1 MENKTVT
8 PEIGLDVA
16 LKIAKQAG
24 YLTKLTPLIKAIEP
38 TKNLSQSLGFLS
50 SLYESM
56 QEVAVNA
63 KQEQASF
70 ADTQTIISVVEYLL
84 KHPLEF
90 NQAYLVHRGVQNIE
104 NLSEEMQDRF
114 WNAYAD
120 VNFKK
125 NRPVLAELGTKTPME
140 VMAFVLQF
148 PKPKRRSSVI
158 FNQINKGIIEI
169 SAIVT
174 IASFILGFIQ
184 TSDKTTK
191 SDTELQIPQQMQKQ
205 MSEQDITALLHECR
219 EMPSTSENV
228 HQKSDSKQ
236 IQRHRDD
243 RDR

>member
-63 KQEQASF
+63 KQAQASF

-125 NRPVLAELGTKTPME
+125 IRPVLGELGTKTPME
-140 VMAFVLQF
+140 VIAFVLKF
-148 PKPKRRSSVI
+148 PKPKKKKSV
-158 FNQINKGIIEI
+158 FKKAYKFLEH
-169 SAIVT
+169 
-174 IASFILGFIQ
+174 
-184 TSDKTTK
+184 TSVAFAVLTYALQVYDRYKQQN
-191 SDTELQIPQQMQKQ
+191 TESPIPQQVQEQ
-205 MSEQDITALLHECR
+205 SFEQDITALLHECQKT
-219 EMPSTSENV
+219 PSISESA

-243 RDR
+243 RDL

>member
-63 KQEQASF
+63 KQAQASF

-104 NLSEEMQDRF
+104 NLSEEIQDRF

-125 NRPVLAELGTKTPME
+125 IRPVLAELGTKTPME
-140 VMAFVLQF
+140 VIAFVLKF
-148 PKPKRRSSVI
+148 PKPKKKCSVI
-158 FNQINKGIIEI
+158 FSHINTGIIEI
-169 SAIVT
+169 SAIISI
-174 IASFILGFIQ
+174 IAGIIQ
-184 TSDKTTK
+184 ISDKTAK
-191 SDTELQIPQQMQKQ
+191 SDIELQIPQQIQKQ
-205 MSEQDITALLHECR
+205 MSEQDIAELLHECQKT
-219 EMPSTSENV
+219 PSISESV
-228 HQKSDSKQ
+228 HQKGESKETLSN
-236 IQRHRDD
+236 RDD
-243 RDR
+243 QGL

>member
-63 KQEQASF
+63 KQAQASF

-125 NRPVLAELGTKTPME
+125 IRPVLAELGTKTPME
-140 VMAFVLQF
+140 VIAFVLKF
-148 PKPKRRSSVI
+148 HKTKKKKSV
-158 FNQINKGIIEI
+158 FKKAYKFLEH
-169 SAIVT
+169 
-174 IASFILGFIQ
+174 
-184 TSDKTTK
+184 TSVAFAVLTYALQVYDRYKQQN
-191 SDTELQIPQQMQKQ
+191 TESPIPQQVQEQ
-205 MSEQDITALLHECR
+205 SFEQDITALLHECQKT
-219 EMPSTSENV
+219 PSISESA

-243 RDR
+243 RDL